1 MSMFD
6 GLDSEKVVKIPL
18 KNGEELEITIST
30 LSTRTVASVQGM
42 KDTAK
47 AAFKIVYES
56 IKENHPDE
64 TLETVSKI
72 PLYVI
77 EPLLKEILEF
87 NGIDASDLSSEE

>member
-18 KNGEELEITIST
+18 KNGDELEITIST
-30 LSTRTVASVQGM
+30 LSTRTVARVQGM
-42 KDTAK
+42 KDPAK
-47 AAFKIVYES
+47 AAFTLVYES
-56 IKENHPDE
+56 IKDNHPEE

-87 NGIDASDLSSEE
+87 NGIDTSDLPDQE